1 VPTLS
6 TPPGTAQLAF
16 TLELAGWESYPVD
29 EHGEFMTG
37 RSPEE
42 RAAAPFRKYSD
53 EWIEYRLALEMLG
66 QAVLEGHGTLHA
78 DYDWTWLV
86 EGLKKLVDGEE
97 NELRFEPMEPD
108 FRLCIELVPEPQW
121 ESLEGEEEPPASGGT
136 RDDDLFDVYAEID
149 LERAA
154 RRRGYGGEG
163 PAAHLVLE
171 RADLQRFLE
180 GLQAEHAALG
190 QPPEGLVTASS
201 EVLGKRS

>member
-1 VPTLS
+1 MPTLS
-6 TPPGTAQLAF
+6 TPPGAAQLAF

-37 RSPEE
+37 RPPEE

-53 EWIEYRLALEMLG
+53 EWIKYRVALEMLD
-66 QAVLEGHGTLHA
+66 QTILEGHGTLHA

-86 EGLKKLVDGEE
+86 EGLEKLVAGEE

-108 FRLCIELVPEPQW
+108 FRLRIELAPEPQW
-121 ESLEGEEEPPASGGT
+121 EPLEGEEEPPAPEGP
-136 RDDDLFDVYAEID
+136 RDGDLFDVYAEID

-154 RRRGYGGEG
+154 CRRGYGGEG

-171 RADLQRFLE
+171 RAELRRFLDE
-180 GLQAEHAALG
+180 LQAERAALG
-190 QPPEGLVTASS
+190 QPPEGLVTAST
-201 EVLGKRS
+201 

>member
-1 VPTLS
+1 MPTLS

-16 TLELAGWESYPVD
+16 TLELTGWESYPVD
-29 EHGEFMTG
+29 ERGEFMTG
-37 RSPEE
+37 RAPEE
-42 RAAAPFRKYSD
+42 RAAAPFRKYSN
-53 EWIEYRLALEMLG
+53 EWIEYRVALEMLD
-66 QAVLEGHGTLHA
+66 QIILEGHGTLHD

-86 EGLKKLVDGEE
+86 AGLEKLAAGEE

-108 FRLCIELVPEPQW
+108 FRLRIESVPEPPW
-121 ESLEGEEEPPASGGT
+121 EPLDEEEEPPAPEGP

-154 RRRGYGGEG
+154 RHRGYGGEG

-171 RADLQRFLE
+171 RTELRRFLE
-180 GLQAEHAALG
+180 ELVAEHAALG

-201 EVLGKRS
+201 